1 MAKRVGDSNPS
12 EPVGRCHLDPAWYN
26 EDAQKRRTRPSLPD
40 ARWNEHVN
48 LWCPRSSRGRN
59 ACKRSGCCAK
69 LSVLEEL
76 D

>member
-1 MAKRVGDSNPS
+1 MANTNK
-12 EPVGRCHLDPAWYN
+12 PVGRCHLDPAWYLQD
-26 EDAQKRRTRPSLPD
+26 EIKGHTRPALPH
-40 ARWNEHVN
+40 AGWYQHVN
-48 LWCPRSSRGRN
+48 LWCPRSSRGRD